1 MKIFSKLRT
10 SIKKLQLKA
19 TNLQVNCS
27 VLLRPE
33 NLKRLKVV
41 KCYRDCKA
49 WNRRLD
55 HRMQLHTTAPDIIDE
70 TERKCSNCG
79 HHYSGRICP
88 QCGQAGTWSRYTWK
102 QAILNLM
109 DIWGLGN
116 RPMFRTLRELYTRP
130 GYMIRDYL
138 NGHRQFYFPPFK
150 LVAVAVVLLIFVGWL
165 TGVHGLSPLS
175 FFAESIGLDEV
186 HDWDGIKPFV
196 ETKLE
201 TYTNAL
207 NISGIEISSALKSVI
222 AAIMW
227 FVLFLS
233 KNMLYEWL
241 FIGAVLGICIW
252 IAFIKVNKYNSVETY
267 IFLTYVL
274 AQFLLCLIP
283 GTLLIWL
290 EGSLASVSPF
300 LQQCAG
306 YAFVAYS
313 CAVIFLLIVVF
324 RQFFGLTWMSTVL
337 HLLLTLLVATT
348 LLYLIG
354 LLITA
359 ISQKLYDV
367 VGNIIVFTI
376 AIALIV
382 KGFSYAKQFLKANK
396 EAVPRAVN
404 YGCKAAMLVILYTL
418 KCMSIDIEPVFLSY
432 ILILIAMVVFAPL
445 SVSLSLLPVAVYK
458 KYHSTSRALLSL
470 LPIAIL
476 FIVMAS
482 I

>member
-1 MKIFSKLRT
+1 M
-10 SIKKLQLKA
+10 
-19 TNLQVNCS
+19 
-27 VLLRPE
+27 
-33 NLKRLKVV
+33 
-41 KCYRDCKA
+41 
-49 WNRRLD
+49 
-55 HRMQLHTTAPDIIDE
+55 
-70 TERKCSNCG
+70 
-79 HHYSGRICP
+79 
-88 QCGQAGTWSRYTWK
+88 
-102 QAILNLM
+102 
-109 DIWGLGN
+109 
-116 RPMFRTLRELYTRP
+116 
-130 GYMIRDYL
+130 
-138 NGHRQFYFPPFK
+138 
-150 LVAVAVVLLIFVGWL
+150 
-165 TGVHGLSPLS
+165 
-175 FFAESIGLDEV
+175 
-186 HDWDGIKPFV
+186 
-196 ETKLE
+196 
-201 TYTNAL
+201 
-207 NISGIEISSALKSVI
+207 
-222 AAIMW
+222 
-227 FVLFLS
+227 
-233 KNMLYEWL
+233 
-241 FIGAVLGICIW
+241 
-252 IAFIKVNKYNSVETY
+252 NKYNSVETY